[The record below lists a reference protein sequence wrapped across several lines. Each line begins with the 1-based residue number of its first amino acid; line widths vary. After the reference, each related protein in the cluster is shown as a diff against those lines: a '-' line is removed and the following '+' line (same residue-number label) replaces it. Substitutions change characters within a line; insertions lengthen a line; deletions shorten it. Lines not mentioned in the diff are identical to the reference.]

1 MKSTGHC
8 VEQVTVYGAAVVVTI
23 LLSGA
28 NVGLKVLSGTLGQVI
43 AGLRRLDLSP
53 AIAALPQIAAVG
65 AAYAIGAALWLW
77 VLNHMPLN
85 RAFLFVSLT
94 FVFVPLMSHLFL
106 GERIGMGVIVG
117 TPIIITGLIVATLL
131 R

>member
-1 MKSTGHC
+1 M
-8 VEQVTVYGAAVVVTI
+8 TVYGAAVVVTI

-28 NVGLKVLSGTLGQVI
+28 NIGLKMLSGTLWQAIV
-43 AGLRRLDLSP
+43 GLRRFDLTP
-53 AIAALPQIAAVG
+53 AIAALPQISAVG
-65 AAYAIGAALWLW
+65 AAYVIGAALWLW